1 MRRRGVFRACRE
13 SFVPGGAAGAA
24 CWESFVPVSPAGGAC
39 RESFVP
45 ASPAGGACRESF
57 VPAQVPRA
65 VQSSPCVAC
74 YWRERE
80 KILPACGK
88 WAKIGVLGRA
98 GRVLYRYRPPG
109 ACVGRVLYRHRP
121 RVRYKVLPARLG
133 GGGSGIK
140 LSLLAQN
147 GPKSAFSGVSG
158 EFCTGIARRGRVLD
172 EFCRGWVADRGVLG
186 ELFRGPAAVGSCRAN
201 LWCLD
206 EGCVPPLD
214 VGHAHTPRSR
224 VGVALDVVLVPA
236 LRSRVRLPLG
246 ARVGTSLRPH
256 ATAFPQDSG
265 HFPENFTNP
274 YM

>member
-1 MRRRGVFRACRE
+1 MAQNRCFM
-13 SFVPGGAAGAA
+13 A
-24 CWESFVPVSPAGGAC
+24 CWG
-39 RESFVP
+39 
-45 ASPAGGACRESF
+45 SF
-57 VPAQVPRA
+57 VPAQAPRA

-88 WAKIGVLGRA
+88 WAKIGVFGRA
-98 GRVLYRYRPPG
+98 GRVLYRLGLPGLRAGRVLYRVGPPG
-109 ACVGRVLYRHRP
+109 LRVGRVLYRRWF
-121 RVRYKVLPARLG
+121 RMRYKIRPAWSG
-133 GGGSGIK
+133 GGGSGTK
-140 LSLLAQN
+140 FSLRSKN
-147 GPKSAFSGVSG
+147 GPKSVFYGVLGEFCTGIAREGCVPGEFCTGIARRGCVSG

-172 EFCRGWVADRGVLG
+172 EFCRGRVADRGVLG

-265 HFPENFTNP
+265 HCASGLSNP

>member
-1 MRRRGVFRACRE
+1 M
-13 SFVPGGAAGAA
+13 VPY
-24 CWESFVPVSPAGGAC
+24 
-39 RESFVP
+39 
-45 ASPAGGACRESF
+45 
-57 VPAQVPRA
+57 A

-88 WAKIGVLGRA
+88 WAKIGVFGRA
-98 GRVLYRYRPPG
+98 GRVLYR
-109 ACVGRVLYRHRP
+109 VGRR
-121 RVRYKVLPARLG
+121 G
-133 GGGSGIK
+133 C
-140 LSLLAQN
+140 
-147 GPKSAFSGVSG
+147 VSG

-172 EFCRGWVADRGVLG
+172 EFCRGRVADRGVLG
-186 ELFRGPAAVGSCRAN
+186 DLFRGPAAEGSCRAN

-224 VGVALDVVLVPA
+224 VGVALDVGLVPA

>member
-1 MRRRGVFRACRE
+1 M
-13 SFVPGGAAGAA
+13 VPY
-24 CWESFVPVSPAGGAC
+24 
-39 RESFVP
+39 
-45 ASPAGGACRESF
+45 
-57 VPAQVPRA
+57 A
-65 VQSSPCVAC
+65 VQSSPCSAWWWWKR
-74 YWRERE
+74 Y
-80 KILPACGK
+80 KTLPAG
-88 WAKIGVLGRA
+88 AKCAEEGYFGRV
-98 GRVLYRYRPPG
+98 GRVLYRLGLPGLRVGRVLYRLGLPG
-109 ACVGRVLYRHRP
+109 LRAGRVLYRHRP
-121 RVRYKVLPARLG
+121 RVRYKVLPAWLVIGVSVKRF
-133 GGGSGIK
+133 
-140 LSLLAQN
+140 SLRAES
-147 GPKSAFSGVSG
+147 GPKSAFSGVLG
-158 EFCTGIARRGRVLD
+158 EFCTGIARRGCVLD
-172 EFCRGWVADRGVLG
+172 EFCRGRVADRGVLG

-265 HFPENFTNP
+265 HCASGLSNP

>member
-1 MRRRGVFRACRE
+1 M
-13 SFVPGGAAGAA
+13 PGEFCTGWAAELDTPGEF
-24 CWESFVPVSPAGGAC
+24 CTGTG
-39 RESFVP
+39 
-45 ASPAGGACRESF
+45 
-57 VPAQVPRA
+57 
-65 VQSSPCVAC
+65 
-74 YWRERE
+74 
-80 KILPACGK
+80 PACGTK
-88 WAKIGVLGRA
+88 F
-98 GRVLYRYRPPG
+98 
-109 ACVGRVLYRHRP
+109 
-121 RVRYKVLPARLG
+121 
-133 GGGSGIK
+133 
-140 LSLLAQN
+140 SLLGLVVGECAKKFAQRTKN
-147 GPKSAFSGVSG
+147 GPKSAVCGVLG
-158 EFCTGIARRGRVLD
+158 ELFRGNA
-172 EFCRGWVADRGVLG
+172 GGGGVLG